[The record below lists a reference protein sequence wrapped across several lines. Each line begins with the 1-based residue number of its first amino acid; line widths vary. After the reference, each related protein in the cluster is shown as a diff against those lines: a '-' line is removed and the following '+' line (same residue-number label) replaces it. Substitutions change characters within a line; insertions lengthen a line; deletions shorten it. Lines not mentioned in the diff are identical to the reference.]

1 MGAIDEA
8 NAPLRNTECPGAPI
22 PCMRPR
28 LRHSRRGSARSRAQ
42 EPSKTQKASFM
53 HYIFARRRPG
63 LGLLPTRLA
72 AAALGAPLIF
82 AHIQTASADVS
93 LPDVTVGAGLQT
105 SFYDCDKA
113 CIYSSGT
120 PHTPGGSV
128 QGIDLDSI
136 RLYINGAVTDQIK
149 FTFDTEYTGSGSGP
163 GDNKV
168 AVLDAIARYEYSSAF
183 NLWAGRFLPPS
194 DRANLYGPYYADDW
208 TPFADGVA
216 DYYPDV
222 ATGRDNGVAYWG
234 DYGPMKLQVGAFD
247 GGSLNSAVAD
257 KSKLLGAAR
266 AMWDFWDKESGY
278 YLNGTYYGDK
288 HVLALGLAGQTQD
301 SKTAWSLDGLLD
313 EPLRGAGA
321 ISLEG
326 EYQKDDGLV
335 ATTASHGWYAL
346 AAYLFPQV
354 IGIGRF
360 QPLVKYSEKT
370 FDAGPSAVT
379 TAAYVP
385 GFELKTTEV
394 DLNYVIKEFNARVG
408 LYYLH
413 QSNDAITA
421 VGGSPTEVGVKL
433 QLQM

>member
-1 MGAIDEA
+1 MHQ
-8 NAPLRNTECPGAPI
+8 LS
-22 PCMRPR
+22 PR
-28 LRHSRRGSARSRAQ
+28 GRS
-42 EPSKTQKASFM
+42 S
-53 HYIFARRRPG
+53 H
-63 LGLLPTRLA
+63 GLLRARLA
-72 AAALGAPLIF
+72 AAAIGAPLLL
-82 AHIQTASADVS
+82 AGVRPAAADVS
-93 LPDVTVGAGLQT
+93 LPALTVGAGLQT
-105 SFYDCDKA
+105 NFYDCDKA

-120 PHTPGGSV
+120 PNTPGGSV
-128 QGIDLDSI
+128 AGFDLDSI
-136 RLYINGAVTDQIK
+136 RLYVNGSVTDQIK

-183 NLWAGRFLPPS
+183 NIWAGRFLPPS

-208 TPFADGVA
+208 TPYADGVA

-234 DYGPMKLQVGAFD
+234 DYGPMKVQIGAFD

-266 AMWDFWDKESGY
+266 VMWDFWDKESGY

-288 HVLALGLAGQTQD
+288 HVLALGAVGQTQD

-313 EPLRGAGA
+313 EPLDGAGA
-321 ISLEG
+321 ISVEA

-335 ATTASHGWYAL
+335 ATTASHGWYGL

-354 IGIGRF
+354 VGIGKF

-370 FDAGPSAVT
+370 FDAGTAVT
-379 TAAYVP
+379 TETFVP
-385 GFELKTTEV
+385 GFRLKTTEV
-394 DLNYVIKEFNARVG
+394 DLNYVIKEFDARVG

-413 QSNDAITA
+413 QSSDAIA
-421 VGGSPTEVGVKL
+421 VVGGSPTEAGIKL

>member
-1 MGAIDEA
+1 MGHNSEA
-8 NAPLRNTECPGAPI
+8 HAPDRDT
-22 PCMRPR
+22 
-28 LRHSRRGSARSRAQ
+28 ARSRAPTVCKRPCVLSSPPRPCT
-42 EPSKTQKASFM
+42 EPPLEQFQTKKAPFM
-53 HYIFARRRPG
+53 HHKFARRRPG
-63 LGLLPTRLA
+63 PGLLPSRLA
-72 AAALGAPLIF
+72 AAALGAPLF
-82 AHIQTASADVS
+82 LAHMQPAAADLA

-105 SFYDCDKA
+105 NYYHCENA

-120 PHTPGGSV
+120 PNSPGGSV
-128 QGIDLDSI
+128 DGFDLDSI
-136 RLYINGAVTDQIK
+136 RLYVNGAVTSQIK

-163 GDNKV
+163 GANKV
-168 AVLDAIARYEYSSAF
+168 GVLDAIAQYDLSPAF

-208 TPFADGVA
+208 APYADGVA
-216 DYYPDV
+216 DFYPDV
-222 ATGRDNGVAYWG
+222 ATGRDNGLAYWG
-234 DYGPMKLQVGAFD
+234 DYGPLKLQVGAFD

-257 KSKLLGAAR
+257 KSRLLGAAR

-288 HVLALGLAGQTQD
+288 HVLALGIAGQTQD

-313 EPLRGAGA
+313 EPLGGIGA
-321 ISLEG
+321 ISLEA

-335 ATTASHGWYAL
+335 ATAASHGWYAL
-346 AAYLFPQV
+346 AGYLFPQV
-354 IGIGRF
+354 IGIGKF
-360 QPLVKYSEKT
+360 QPLVKYSVKT
-370 FDAGPSAVT
+370 FDASTAAVT
-379 TAAYVP
+379 ENFVP

-413 QSNDAITA
+413 QSSHDITV
-421 VGGSPTEVGVKL
+421 VGGAPSEAGVKL